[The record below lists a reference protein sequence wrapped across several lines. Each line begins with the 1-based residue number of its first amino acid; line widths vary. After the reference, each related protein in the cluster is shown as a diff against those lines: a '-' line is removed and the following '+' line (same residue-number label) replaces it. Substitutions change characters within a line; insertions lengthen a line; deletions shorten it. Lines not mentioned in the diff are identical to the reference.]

1 MSPRTWVIL
10 FLTCLV
16 LSACAEGT
24 PTAGEARE
32 FASACD
38 KANDGKRIA
47 VVGYLRF
54 PESYSGDLSMVLRLY
69 SDDGFGGTPIGVETH
84 IGTGANQVEAVPD
97 QYSDRDLKV
106 HLAGGKTAVFGTR
119 VRVSGKVYFPLVDQD
134 FNCGLQNPLV
144 EAAD

>member
-1 MSPRTWVIL
+1 MKVKSL
-10 FLTCLV
+10 FIVMLLAIV
-16 LSACAEGT
+16 LSACGSQP
-24 PTAGEARE
+24 PTVGQSTD